1 MSHCLIRECPET
13 KCQNPGAS
21 LDQIFGLSQC
31 SVPLSRDSSGM
42 CLSQCPP
49 GQENTVS
56 LETLV
61 HTVWNENLIGTLYNY
76 AHFSL
81 QCDLN
86 RDGKITQEEFLKAGL
101 SIAELFEFESDEWN
115 KVHSYNLCPFCYF
128 SRVESIWRIHFFPVS
143 KSDNKIGNF
152 SYLLGMECLRR
163 TRPVEISQSF
173 CGLLR
178 ILIWTLLNLK

>member
-1 MSHCLIRECPET
+1 MSFCPGT
-13 KCQNPGAS
+13 AQGCVCP
-21 LDQIFGLSQC
+21 
-31 SVPLSRDSSGM
+31 SVPLSWDSSGM
-42 CLSQCPP
+42 SVLESLCPGTVQGCWSHCHA

-115 KVHSYNLCPFCYF
+115 KLHSYNLCPFCCF
-128 SRVESIWRIHFFPVS
+128 SCFESILRIHFFPVS

-152 SYLLGMECLRR
+152 SYLDMECPRR